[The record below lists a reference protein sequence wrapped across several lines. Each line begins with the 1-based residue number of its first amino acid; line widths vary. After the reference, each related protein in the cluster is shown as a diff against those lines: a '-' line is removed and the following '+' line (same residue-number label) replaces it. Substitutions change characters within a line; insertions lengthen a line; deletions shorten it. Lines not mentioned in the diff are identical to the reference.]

1 MLRQI
6 SQLLLCAQFLEF
18 GLKITAEVN
27 HHVVNYLDVTFNL
40 REESYRPYRKPNND
54 PLYINRHS
62 NHPPSITKQILASNN
77 NRISSLSSNK
87 SAFDSVT
94 DTYETALHRSNY
106 NVKLEYSPETST
118 TNSQKRKR
126 RRNIIWFNPPF
137 SKSVR
142 SNIARDFL
150 RLVDKPTLQ
159 NI

>member
-6 SQLLLCAQFLEF
+6 SQLLLCTQFLEF
-18 GLKITAEVN
+18 GLKIKAEVN
-27 HHVVNYLDVTFNL
+27 HHVVNFLDVTFNL
-40 REESYRPYRKPNND
+40 REESYRQYAYRKLNND

-94 DTYETALHRSNY
+94 DTYETALHRDNY

-118 TNSQKRKR
+118 TNISGL
-126 RRNIIWFNPPF
+126 I
-137 SKSVR
+137 
-142 SNIARDFL
+142 
-150 RLVDKPTLQ
+150 RLLVKV
-159 NI
+159 